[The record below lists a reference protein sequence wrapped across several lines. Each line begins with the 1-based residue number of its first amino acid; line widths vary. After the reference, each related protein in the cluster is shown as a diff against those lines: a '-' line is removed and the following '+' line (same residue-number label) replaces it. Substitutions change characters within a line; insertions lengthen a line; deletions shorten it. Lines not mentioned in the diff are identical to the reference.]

1 VSEPPASAFDFSRR
15 EEAAAATPVLALA
28 ALSCFAANSLL
39 CRLALG
45 SGSIGA
51 GAYSA
56 VRLISGAVVL
66 LPVALSRRR
75 ASGGARLPGNGA
87 SAAMLFLYAVP
98 FSYAYRTLTAGT
110 GALILFAAVQ
120 ATMLGAAILG
130 GERPRPRQWFGL
142 LLALAGLA
150 YLVRPGLAA
159 PSPAG
164 AALMTLAG
172 AAWGVYSLRGRGSA
186 DPLADTAGNFLRV
199 ALPALII
206 GGGAMSLGE
215 GLASPRGI
223 GLAIASGVIASGA
236 GYAIWYAALRGLTA
250 TRAAAVQLTV
260 PVLAAAGG
268 VAFLGE
274 RVTPRLLAASAAIL
288 GGVALAVAAR
298 GRARA
303 AAPSPSRAAGP

>member
-1 VSEPPASAFDFSRR
+1 MSEPSASAFDFSRR
-15 EEAAAATPVLALA
+15 EAAGGATSVLALA

-45 SGSIGA
+45 GGSIGA
-51 GAYSA
+51 AAYSA
-56 VRLISGAVVL
+56 VRLISGAIVL
-66 LPVALSRRR
+66 LPVAFSRRR
-75 ASGGARLPGNGA
+75 PDGGGRLPGSGT

-110 GALILFAAVQ
+110 GALILFATVQ

-172 AAWGVYSLRGRGSA
+172 AAWGVYSLRGRGSG
-186 DPLADTAGNFLRV
+186 DPLADTAGNFLRA
-199 ALPALII
+199 ALPAVII
-206 GGGAMSLGE
+206 GGGAMALGE
-215 GLASPRGI
+215 GPVSPRGV
-223 GLAIASGVIASGA
+223 GLAIVSGVIASGA

-274 RVTPRLLAASAAIL
+274 RVTPRLLAASTAIL

-298 GRARA
+298 ARARA